1 MGEAGSGSGGTEI
14 QNLPSIACMRCGG
27 EDTVRLEKARIDA
40 NTCFR
45 CRGCGHIFSPVGRIG
60 D

>member
-1 MGEAGSGSGGTEI
+1 MGEAGSESVGTGIKE
-14 QNLPSIACMRCGG
+14 LPLIACMRCGG

-40 NTCFR
+40 NTCYR
-45 CRGCGHIFSPVGRIG
+45 CRGCGHIFSPAGRIG